1 MAVGDVAVIRLI
13 VVSEAR
19 LHREALASALA
30 EQRWSTLVASVASLE
45 EAMPVAA
52 GTCADIVLLDLQPT
66 PENLDALAASA
77 RAAPLARF
85 VVFGTFR
92 SEGEIVAWAE
102 AGASGILESGSSVEE
117 LHAVLEAV
125 TSDQLRCSPRIAGA
139 LLRRVQQRALERAPA
154 DTPASEQLTA
164 RQLEILELIANG
176 LTNKE
181 IAARLAIRQAT
192 VKNHVHHIFG
202 KLGVHS
208 RAAATMVA
216 LTPRQAR
223 Y

>member
-13 VVSEAR
+13 IVSEAR

-30 EQRWSTLVASVASLE
+30 EQPWSTLVTSVASLE
-45 EAMPVAA
+45 EATPIAA
-52 GTCADIVLLDLQPT
+52 GSCDIVLLDLQPT
-66 PENLDALAASA
+66 PENLDALASSA
-77 RAAPLARF
+77 RAAPQARF

-125 TSDQLRCSPRIAGA
+125 TSDELRCSPRIAGA

-154 DTPASEQLTA
+154 DAAASEQLTA

-181 IAARLAIRQAT
+181 IAVRLAIRHAT

-208 RAAATMVA
+208 RAAATVVA
-216 LTPRQAR
+216 LAPRQPR